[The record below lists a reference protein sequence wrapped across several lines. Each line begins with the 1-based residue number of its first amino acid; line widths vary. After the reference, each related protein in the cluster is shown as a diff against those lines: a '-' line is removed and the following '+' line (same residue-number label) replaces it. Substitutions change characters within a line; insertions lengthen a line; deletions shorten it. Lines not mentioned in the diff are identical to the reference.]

1 MRRPKQD
8 AGHDFDE
15 AGLFSDEQ
23 FQAGEFIDGMEED
36 GATAKRVDD
45 RPARQRVELR
55 REEEWLRRQLSDW
68 DDFDDIG
75 VEADDNYQ
83 DDFEPRI

>member
-23 FQAGEFIDGMEED
+23 FQPGDFIDGMEGD
-36 GATAKRVDD
+36 GATAGRVDD

-68 DDFDDIG
+68 DDFDDNG
-75 VEADDNYQ
+75 VELDGNGQ